1 MKKIW
6 SLLLPS
12 VMVLTL
18 MAGCQ
23 SKQESP
29 DASGG
34 AAGGGEEQ
42 VELNFYAYGFQA
54 LVNLPGYEEQTKEPG
69 DVYRLIIDAFTEEHP
84 NVTINLVTL
93 NPAGGGTEQL
103 DLDLASGEKIN
114 LYYDSILRL
123 TKYNGY
129 GYYLDLSGY
138 VPADTAGDFVSG
150 ALDTERMWYLP
161 TDSTAMTMCINK
173 DIFARIGAEDLLPD
187 PETREWT
194 TEEFLAALQA
204 VKDANL
210 EDVYPCVLWAAN
222 QSGDACNMSYL
233 WGFGARFFDGSD
245 YSRVALDSE
254 EGYAGMEFLSKLYSD
269 GLAVP
274 GAGALNDDDMLAMW
288 PKGQI
293 AITGGY
299 PYLETLGNT
308 AEEPFE
314 TYFVNYPSANGANP
328 PISPDYH
335 AVAVFESENE
345 AENRAAAEFA
355 AYLTNSDWTVLLA
368 QGAGCF
374 TLRGSMEGRL
384 ELSSEAAALQELINR
399 NGLINYGPTCPK
411 WPELRPVFAS
421 ELQAMFNG
429 SKTARQAVDD
439 FAAAANR
446 ILADNS

>member
-6 SLLLPS
+6 SLLLPA

-69 DVYRLIIDAFTEEHP
+69 DVYRLIIDAFTAEHP

-173 DIFARIGAEDLLPD
+173 DIFVRIGAEDLLPD

-274 GAGALNDDDMLAMW
+274 GAGDR
-288 PKGQI
+288 KS
-293 AITGGY
+293 
-299 PYLETLGNT
+299 
-308 AEEPFE
+308 
-314 TYFVNYPSANGANP
+314 V
-328 PISPDYH
+328 
-335 AVAVFESENE
+335 V
-345 AENRAAAEFA
+345 
-355 AYLTNSDWTVLLA
+355 
-368 QGAGCF
+368 
-374 TLRGSMEGRL
+374 
-384 ELSSEAAALQELINR
+384 
-399 NGLINYGPTCPK
+399 
-411 WPELRPVFAS
+411 
-421 ELQAMFNG
+421 
-429 SKTARQAVDD
+429 
-439 FAAAANR
+439 
-446 ILADNS
+446 